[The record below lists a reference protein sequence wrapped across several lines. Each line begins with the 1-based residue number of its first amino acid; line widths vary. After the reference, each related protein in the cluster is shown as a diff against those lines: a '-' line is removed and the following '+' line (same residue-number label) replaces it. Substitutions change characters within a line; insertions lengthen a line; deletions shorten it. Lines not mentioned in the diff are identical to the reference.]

1 MGKKPTCSK
10 CAYIAKNKK
19 ALATHTRQCN
29 GVTKSKLKICEFCFM
44 SRNAKN
50 FERHRVN
57 CHKRKFFNIYGNF
70 LNFLYKLVI
79 SYNTQN
85 EKNNLLRFTNEKKYF
100 IYNEKIKNQ
109 TENERK
115 KELKKLKNDKNYI
128 LDNIHILNNYY
139 KNENENNKKLLEE
152 LGIKD
157 EKKNLMIL
165 KLIKTINASENI
177 NLSFR
182 QIVFDFLNNISDSAG
197 SLINNKIIDKI
208 NKKYQKKD
216 FFTYEELKNISDD
229 LCYKVF
235 YLIDTNSEY
244 QKKYD
249 YYYNFLKEFKD
260 GNVNKYLCVF
270 CNKYYLH
277 KYQHY
282 RKCDILK
289 NKYQESVSEV
299 FYKFIYNNFTNEQ
312 LEKIIPE
319 NILKNYISKDF
330 FYFINN
336 IKDNI
341 EHPNEF
347 NNLKNK
353 NFSYVFKKKYFL
365 KNENLE
371 EFLFIIYI
379 ELEELY
385 EIKLNFRQK
394 RFIREETIKYF
405 LQTGRLNKSH
415 IINAFKQN
423 YVNEENKEKIINT
436 NEDIINKILI
446 INNINN
452 ESNNESDNKI
462 NNQELNEEIKL
473 NKNEDGE
480 IILCN
485 KSEKSNE
492 SIENESVENESA
504 ESFINEEN
512 KSYLSNVIKRLREKR
527 KIINKYNYNIKYIKN
542 FNVYKK

>member
-1 MGKKPTCSK
+1 
-10 CAYIAKNKK
+10 
-19 ALATHTRQCN
+19 
-29 GVTKSKLKICEFCFM
+29 M
-44 SRNAKN
+44 S
-50 FERHRVN
+50 
-57 CHKRKFFNIYGNF
+57 I
-70 LNFLYKLVI
+70 
-79 SYNTQN
+79 
-85 EKNNLLRFTNEKKYF
+85 
-100 IYNEKIKNQ
+100 
-109 TENERK
+109 
-115 KELKKLKNDKNYI
+115 
-128 LDNIHILNNYY
+128 
-139 KNENENNKKLLEE
+139 
-152 LGIKD
+152 
-157 EKKNLMIL
+157 
-165 KLIKTINASENI
+165 
-177 NLSFR
+177 
-182 QIVFDFLNNISDSAG
+182 QI
-197 SLINNKIIDKI
+197 
-208 NKKYQKKD
+208 
-216 FFTYEELKNISDD
+216 
-229 LCYKVF
+229 
-235 YLIDTNSEY
+235 
-244 QKKYD
+244 
-249 YYYNFLKEFKD
+249 
-260 GNVNKYLCVF
+260 
-270 CNKYYLH
+270 
-277 KYQHY
+277 
-282 RKCDILK
+282 
-289 NKYQESVSEV
+289 
-299 FYKFIYNNFTNEQ
+299 
-312 LEKIIPE
+312 
-319 NILKNYISKDF
+319 
-330 FYFINN
+330 
-336 IKDNI
+336 
-341 EHPNEF
+341 
-347 NNLKNK
+347 
-353 NFSYVFKKKYFL
+353 FSYVFKKKYFL